1 MAKRFSD
8 TEKWKKLWFRRLSP
22 IHKCFWEYLRDNCNN
37 AGIWEVDFELASFQ
51 IGAEIKPDEIERVF
65 KKQFIKIND
74 SKWFL
79 VDFIEWQYNCS
90 LEELNPKNNAHL
102 SAIRE
107 LEKFKIK
114 EIIRGLPK
122 GCARASSAPLELE
135 LDKNK
140 VKNLDKDTRVE
151 EKPIKPKSTRFV
163 KPKKTELDAYCKK
176 MNYGVNTD
184 RFLSHYN
191 SNGWKVGKNPM
202 KSWEAALKTWHLKN
216 LEDKGGK
223 FTESTRK
230 LLGHRYKCPNCEI
243 EKTYRDL
250 KGENEFDSYR
260 CKENSCQD
268 IQLINGQ
275 MVGPNLKYIKPIYK
289 DIS

>member
-122 GCARASSAPLELE
+122 GCARASSGPLELK

-216 LEDKGGK
+216 LEYDNKSSK
-223 FTESTRK
+223 NSREVKYYIYFCYHCLKNTFHKE
-230 LLGHRYKCPNCEI
+230 LG
-243 EKTYRDL
+243 TYRCQN
-250 KGENEFDSYR
+250 NE
-260 CKENSCQD
+260 CKVETRGSEEDNNFEEIGVLLEHND
-268 IQLINGQ
+268 T
-275 MVGPNLKYIKPIYK
+275 IYK
-289 DIS
+289 DKS